1 MSIFSL
7 DKFSPKAAVACLSSS
22 LVVSSTH
29 FRASAGQLQV
39 GHLSLPGHQQG
50 VGAGGP
56 GDHHDYGVVGKF
68 AYLKHKRSF

>member
-1 MSIFSL
+1 MG
-7 DKFSPKAAVACLSSS
+7 D
-22 LVVSSTH
+22 H

>member
-1 MSIFSL
+1 MSIVL
-7 DKFSPKAAVACLSSS
+7 ATILQTICIWYRLRLPP
-22 LVVSSTH
+22 H

-56 GDHHDYGVVGKF
+56 GDHHDYGVVGRF
-68 AYLKHKRSF
+68 AYLKHKRPF